1 MKLPYIEAG
10 EIVTTHGVRGEVKVL
25 SWLDSPEMLC
35 EFDRCRISG
44 REYVMDS
51 VRVQKTCNLVKLR
64 GVDTIEDAQKLRGKT
79 MELYREDI
87 SDELIFAS
95 ELVDVEVY
103 ADGACIGKIK
113 EVLDYP
119 GNSVYVVQGEREYL
133 IPAVKEFILSTDL
146 ERNQMQVKLL
156 KGMASDEDRHSDA
169 VSRHAGGCAFREYS
183 GARAGAWVHFHRSPP
198 DTGLHRKQAE
208 SGGRLSLRR
217 RAGRHYAG

>member
-10 EIVTTHGVRGEVKVL
+10 EIVTTHGIRGEVKVL

-64 GVDTIEDAQKLRGKT
+64 GVDTMEDAQKLRGKT

-103 ADGACIGKIK
+103 ADGVCIGKIK

-156 KGMASDEDRHSDA
+156 KGMASDED
-169 VSRHAGGCAFREYS
+169 
-183 GARAGAWVHFHRSPP
+183 
-198 DTGLHRKQAE
+198 
-208 SGGRLSLRR
+208 
-217 RAGRHYAG
+217 

>member
-35 EFDRCRISG
+35 EFDRCRIDG
-44 REYVMDS
+44 KEYAMDA

-64 GVDTIEDAQKLRGKT
+64 GVDTMEDAQKLRGKT

-87 SDELIFAS
+87 SDELIFAA

-156 KGMASDEDRHSDA
+156 KGMASDED
-169 VSRHAGGCAFREYS
+169 
-183 GARAGAWVHFHRSPP
+183 
-198 DTGLHRKQAE
+198 
-208 SGGRLSLRR
+208 
-217 RAGRHYAG
+217 